1 MGEDGPQSTEELEGG
16 GWAGP
21 RAGGGGGQ
29 DTVGVLGRVELLIP
43 RGCGVVVLGAADSH
57 AGCVIQGRRRGCRKT
72 WAATQRRGTGGKAW
86 MDSQGLGGGTSELV
100 TEHAGAEVNRR

>member
-21 RAGGGGGQ
+21 RAVGGGAGYSGGAGQ
-29 DTVGVLGRVELLIP
+29 GRTAHPTRVWS
-43 RGCGVVVLGAADSH
+43 GGAGSSRQSH
-57 AGCVIQGRRRGCRKT
+57 AGCVIQGRRHGWRKT

-100 TEHAGAEVNRR
+100 AEHAGAEVNKR